1 MKLRPIYGIPVVA
14 LVLFSG
20 AIPSRSRADQ
30 VALPSPPAA
39 RQSPAAA
46 AATQLSEAPAQI
58 GSYAEIASPPRK
70 PPLPAGSVARRTV
83 RATPATRV
91 RGGMRTVARRLADTA
106 HDEKPVQVK
115 TVGLCQVG
123 TAAWY
128 GGHYVGQRTSN
139 GERLDGIHATAA
151 HRTLPLN
158 SLVRVTNL
166 HNGRSVIVRI
176 TDRGPVSE
184 RLAIDVSPKAAEQLA
199 MKDAG
204 VVPVSIEQVVEVPQT
219 SR

>member
-1 MKLRPIYGIPVVA
+1 MKLRPVYSVSVA
-14 LVLFSG
+14 ALLLLGGTIS
-20 AIPSRSRADQ
+20 SRAGQ
-30 VALPSPPAA
+30 VPTRSPADGRSSHMAAPAA
-39 RQSPAAA
+39 KLAAA
-46 AATQLSEAPAQI
+46 SRTTTR
-58 GSYAEIASPPRK
+58 IALFTAVPRRSP
-70 PPLPAGSVARRTV
+70 V
-83 RATPATRV
+83 RHVLRETPARFVRDEPRADRQRSADAGNDRV
-91 RGGMRTVARRLADTA
+91 
-106 HDEKPVQVK
+106 KPV
-115 TVGLCQVG
+115 GPCHFG

-139 GERLDGIHATAA
+139 GERLDAIHPTAA

-184 RLAIDVSPKAAEQLA
+184 RLAIDVSPKAAEELA

-204 VVPVSIEQVVEVPQT
+204 VVPVSIEQVVEVPQA